1 MFDQQMVDFKIMI
14 TLSLDHSVFLKRPTF
29 SAMFWTRL
37 SYVTDV
43 HAEGRQAGNHD
54 KNTQIP
60 IITLPS

>member
-1 MFDQQMVDFKIMI
+1 MMVFKIV
-14 TLSLDHSVFLKRPTF
+14 LRNYDLWLPFDHSLFLKRPTF